1 MDLLQWAPPERIAGW
16 VDDATTQVLKAVADL
31 GDTVEDDPRWIG
43 PYLEIINPPVWELA
57 HVAWFA
63 ELMVCR
69 ELHQLPDMIS
79 DVDALY
85 DSAKVSHQSRWELNF
100 PSVARSRDYVQRV
113 GDAISSLVLDDRG
126 IDTTAHFATYV
137 VAHHDAHVE
146 ALTYTRQTLCDSA
159 PFITLPTK
167 SLVHDPSAHGD
178 ASVDGG
184 RLLLGASRHQ
194 PFVQDNEKWAHPVEV
209 APFSMAKTAVSM
221 ADFRAFV
228 NDGGY
233 RNEALWMP
241 EGWQWRC
248 ETEAEHPVYWQRSPE
263 GTADDWQ
270 HRVFT
275 DWRQVA
281 DDEAKAMSYVSW
293 HEAQAFCT
301 WANRRL
307 PTEAEWEFAASTD
320 ASGDKRYQF
329 PWEDSFGTANVSHNP
344 SPINRAA
351 LDGHTGG
358 VVDVTGFAEGE
369 GPWGHRQLFGN
380 VWEWTSDTF
389 GPYPNFEPDHYRE
402 NSEPWF
408 GTRKVLRG
416 GSWAT
421 RSRYVRATFRNFFT
435 PDRRDVIAG
444 FRTCAR

>member
-16 VDDATTQVLKAVADL
+16 VDDATSRVLGAVADF
-31 GDTVEDDPRWIG
+31 GDTLDDDPRWIG
-43 PYLEIINPPVWELA
+43 PYLPIVNPPLWELA

-69 ELHQLPDMIS
+69 ELHQLPDLIS

-85 DSAKVSHQSRWELNF
+85 DSAKVSHRSRWELNF
-100 PSVARSRDYVQRV
+100 PSAARSRDYVQRV

-126 IDTTAHFATYV
+126 VDTTAHFATYV

-146 ALTYTRQTLCDSA
+146 ALTYTRQTLGLPA
-159 PFITLPTK
+159 PFLDPVAPALT
-167 SLVHDPSAHGD
+167 HDPSAIGD
-178 ASVDGG
+178 APVDGG
-184 RLLLGASRHQ
+184 RLLLGASIHQ

-209 APFSMAKTAVSM
+209 APFHMSRTAVSM
-221 ADFRAFV
+221 SDFREFT

-233 RNEALWMP
+233 ATDSLWTPGGLEWRNETGAQHPAYWRQAT
-241 EGWQWRC
+241 EG
-248 ETEAEHPVYWQRSPE
+248 AEGHWE
-263 GTADDWQ
+263 
-270 HRVFT
+270 HRVFDRWHSVDQHAT
-275 DWRQVA
+275 NAVT
-281 DDEAKAMSYVSW
+281 YVSW
-293 HEAQAFCT
+293 HEAQAFCR
-301 WANRRL
+301 WAGRRL
-307 PTEAEWEFAASTD
+307 PTEAEWEFAATTD
-320 ASGDKRYQF
+320 AAGHKRYQF
-329 PWEDSFGTANVSHNP
+329 PWEDTFGSAAVDHNP
-344 SPINRAA
+344 APSSRAA

-358 VVDVTGFAEGE
+358 PVDVTGFADGD

-416 GSWAT
+416 GSWTT
-421 RSRYVRATFRNFFT
+421 RSRYVRGTFRNFFT